1 MVHLVLTRRAGS
13 MADLPPP
20 RVLQA
25 EIPHRLRW
33 SSEAS
38 SFLYCTHFGG
48 QGSLMYRILLTGNL
62 GFLIRVVDRGSNIHD
77 YSSHA
82 TLAHVLRRV
91 RSPRS
96 DYRSR
101 GMIILVGHWQV
112 LHMLRISPCER
123 LNLQ

>member
-1 MVHLVLTRRAGS
+1 
-13 MADLPPP
+13 
-20 RVLQA
+20 
-25 EIPHRLRW
+25 
-33 SSEAS
+33 
-38 SFLYCTHFGG
+38 
-48 QGSLMYRILLTGNL
+48 MYRILLTGNL
-62 GFLIRVVDRGSNIHD
+62 GFLVRVVDRGSNIHD

-82 TLAHVLRRV
+82 SLAHVPRRV

-101 GMIILVGHWQV
+101 GMIILVGHWQA